1 MLANLQQELH
11 KATNHMQNEL
21 SKLQAWRANPAIVE
35 DIYVMAYGSLGP
47 LKNIAAVS
55 IMDASTIVIQPWDK
69 TLIRDIEKG
78 ISDAKIGLNPSNNGE
93 TLMIKIPPLTEE
105 RRRDLVKIA
114 SRLGEEGK
122 VGIRNIR
129 QEFKK
134 KIDKSKADK
143 EISEDEAK
151 VHEAS
156 LQKEID
162 KWIKQIEDMLKVK
175 ETDIMKV

>member
-1 MLANLQQELH
+1 
-11 KATNHMQNEL
+11 
-21 SKLQAWRANPAIVE
+21 
-35 DIYVMAYGSLGP
+35 
-47 LKNIAAVS
+47 
-55 IMDASTIVIQPWDK
+55 MDASTIVIQPWDK
-69 TLIRDIEKG
+69 SLIRDIEKG

-105 RRRDLVKIA
+105 RRRELVKVA

-122 VGIRNIR
+122 VSIRNIR

-151 VHEAS
+151 THEVN
-156 LQKEID
+156 LQKDID
-162 KWIKQIEDMLKVK
+162 KGIKEIEEMLKVK
-175 ETDIMKV
+175 EAEIMKV

>member
-1 MLANLQQELH
+1 
-11 KATNHMQNEL
+11 
-21 SKLQAWRANPAIVE
+21 
-35 DIYVMAYGSLGP
+35 MAYGSLGP

-69 TLIRDIEKG
+69 SLIKEIEKG

-93 TLMIKIPPLTEE
+93 SLMIKIPPLTED
-105 RRRDLVKIA
+105 RRKDLVKIA
-114 SRLGEEGK
+114 NRLGEEGK
-122 VGIRNIR
+122 VGVRNIR

-134 KIDKSKADK
+134 KIDKSKSDK

-151 VHEAS
+151 IYEIN

-162 KWIKQIEDMLKVK
+162 K
-175 ETDIMKV
+175 

>member
-1 MLANLQQELH
+1 MLSNLQQELH
-11 KATNHMQNEL
+11 KATSHMKAEL
-21 SKLQAWRANPAIVE
+21 AKLQAWRANPAIVE
-35 DIYVMAYGSLGP
+35 DVYVMAYWSLGP

-55 IMDASTIVIQPWDK
+55 VMDASTIVIQPWDK
-69 TLIRDIEKG
+69 SLIKDIEKG

-105 RRRDLVKIA
+105 RRRELVKVA

-122 VGIRNIR
+122 VSIRNIR
-129 QEFKK
+129 QEKKK

-151 VHEAS
+151 THEAN
-156 LQKEID
+156 LQKDID
-162 KWIKQIEDMLKVK
+162 KGIKEIEEMLKVK
-175 ETDIMKV
+175 EAEIMKV

>member
-21 SKLQAWRANPAIVE
+21 SKLQAWRANSAIVE

-55 IMDASTIVIQPWDK
+55 VMDASTIVIQPWDK

-78 ISDAKIGLNPSNNGE
+78 ISEAKIGLNPSNNGE

-151 VHEAS
+151 THEAN

-162 KWIKQIEDMLKVK
+162 KWIKQIEEMLKVK
-175 ETDIMKV
+175 EIEIMKV

>member
-1 MLANLQQELH
+1 
-11 KATNHMQNEL
+11 
-21 SKLQAWRANPAIVE
+21 
-35 DIYVMAYGSLGP
+35 MAYGSLGP

-55 IMDASTIVIQPWDK
+55 IMDASTIVIHPWDK
-69 TLIRDIEKG
+69 ALIKDIEKG

-105 RRRDLVKIA
+105 RRRELVKVA

-134 KIDKSKADK
+134 KIDTAKANK

-151 VHEAS
+151 GYETN

-162 KWIKQIEDMLKVK
+162 GGIKQIEEMLKVK
-175 ETDIMKV
+175 EVEIMKV

>member
-1 MLANLQQELH
+1 
-11 KATNHMQNEL
+11 
-21 SKLQAWRANPAIVE
+21 
-35 DIYVMAYGSLGP
+35 MAYGALGP

-69 TLIRDIEKG
+69 SLIRDIEKG

-105 RRRDLVKIA
+105 RRRELVKVA

-134 KIDKSKADK
+134 KIDTAKANK

-151 VHEAS
+151 GYETH
-156 LQKEID
+156 LQKDID
-162 KWIKQIEDMLKVK
+162 GGIKQIEEMLKVK
-175 ETDIMKV
+175 EVEIMKV

>member
-1 MLANLQQELH
+1 MLANLQQELT
-11 KATNHMQNEL
+11 KATNHMKSEL
-21 SKLQAWRANPAIVE
+21 AKLQAWRANPAIVE
-35 DIYVMAYGSLGP
+35 DVYVMAYGALWP

-69 TLIRDIEKG
+69 ALIKDIEKG

-105 RRRDLVKIA
+105 RRRELVKVA

-134 KIDKSKADK
+134 KIDTAKANK

-151 VHEAS
+151 GYETN

-162 KWIKQIEDMLKVK
+162 AGIKQIEEMLKVK
-175 ETDIMKV
+175 EVEIMKV

>member
-1 MLANLQQELH
+1 
-11 KATNHMQNEL
+11 
-21 SKLQAWRANPAIVE
+21 
-35 DIYVMAYGSLGP
+35 
-47 LKNIAAVS
+47 
-55 IMDASTIVIQPWDK
+55 MDASTIVIQPWDK
-69 TLIRDIEKG
+69 SLIKDIEKG

-105 RRRDLVKIA
+105 RRRELVKVA

-122 VGIRNIR
+122 VSIRNIR

-151 VHEAS
+151 IHEAN
-156 LQKEID
+156 LQKDID
-162 KWIKQIEDMLKVK
+162 KGIKEIEEMLKVK
-175 ETDIMKV
+175 EAEIMKV

>member
-1 MLANLQQELH
+1 MLSNLQQELS
-11 KATNHMQNEL
+11 KATNHMKTEL

-35 DIYVMAYGSLGP
+35 DVYVMAYGSLWP

-69 TLIRDIEKG
+69 GVIKDIEKG

-114 SRLGEEGK
+114 SRLAEEGK
-122 VGIRNIR
+122 VSIRTIR
-129 QEFKK
+129 QDFKK
-134 KIDKSKADK
+134 KIDTSKSTK

-151 VHEAS
+151 WYETS

-162 KWIKQIEDMLKVK
+162 ICIKQIDEMLKAK
-175 ETDIMKV
+175 EAEIMKV

>member
-1 MLANLQQELH
+1 MLSNLQIELS
-11 KATNHMQNEL
+11 KATNHMKSEL
-21 SKLQAWRANPAIVE
+21 AKLQAWRANPAIVE
-35 DIYVMAYGSLGP
+35 DVYVLAYGSLGP

-55 IMDASTIVIQPWDK
+55 VMDATTIVIQPWDK
-69 TLIRDIEKG
+69 ALIKDIEKG

-93 TLMIKIPPLTEE
+93 TLMIKIPALTEE

-114 SRLGEEGK
+114 SRLSEEGK

-134 KIDKSKADK
+134 KIDTAKADK

-151 VHEAS
+151 IHES
-156 LQKEID
+156 HLQKEID
-162 KWIKQIEDMLKVK
+162 TGIKAIEAMLKIK
-175 ETDIMKV
+175 ETEIMKV

>member
-1 MLANLQQELH
+1 MLSNLQQELS
-11 KATNHMQNEL
+11 KAINHMKTEL

-35 DIYVMAYGSLGP
+35 DIYIMAYGNLGP
-47 LKNIAAVS
+47 LKNIASVS

-69 TLIRDIEKG
+69 SLIKDIEKG
-78 ISDAKIGLNPSNNGE
+78 ISDAKIWLNPSNNGE
-93 TLMIKIPPLTEE
+93 SLMIKIPPLTEE

-114 SRLGEEGK
+114 NRLGEEWK

-134 KIDKSKADK
+134 KIDKSKSDK

-151 VHEAS
+151 VYEAN

-162 KWIKQIEDMLKVK
+162 KGIKEIEEMLKIK
-175 ETDIMKV
+175 DTDIMKV

>member
-69 TLIRDIEKG
+69 AIIRDIEKG

-151 VHEAS
+151 THEAN

-162 KWIKQIEDMLKVK
+162 KWIKQIEEMLKTK
-175 ETDIMKV
+175 EIDIMKV

>member
-1 MLANLQQELH
+1 
-11 KATNHMQNEL
+11 
-21 SKLQAWRANPAIVE
+21 
-35 DIYVMAYGSLGP
+35 
-47 LKNIAAVS
+47 
-55 IMDASTIVIQPWDK
+55 MDASTIVIQPWDK
-69 TLIRDIEKG
+69 SLIKDIEKG

-105 RRRDLVKIA
+105 RRRELVKVA

-122 VGIRNIR
+122 VSIRNIR

-151 VHEAS
+151 THEAN
-156 LQKEID
+156 LQKDID
-162 KWIKQIEDMLKVK
+162 KGIKEIEEMLKVK
-175 ETDIMKV
+175 EAEIMKV

>member
-1 MLANLQQELH
+1 MLTNLQQELY
-11 KATNHMQNEL
+11 KATNHMKSEL
-21 SKLQAWRANPAIVE
+21 AKLQAWRANPAIVE
-35 DIYVMAYGSLGP
+35 DVYVMAYGVLGP
-47 LKNIAAVS
+47 LRNIAVVS
-55 IMDASTIVIQPWDK
+55 IMNANTIVIQPWDK

-105 RRRDLVKIA
+105 RRRDLTRIA

-122 VGIRNIR
+122 VGVRNIR

-143 EISEDEAK
+143 IISEDEAK
-151 VHEAS
+151 IHEAT

-162 KWIKQIEDMLKVK
+162 KSIKEIEEMLKVK
-175 ETDIMKV
+175 EVEIMKV

>member
-1 MLANLQQELH
+1 MLANLQQELS

-69 TLIRDIEKG
+69 SIIRDIEKG

-151 VHEAS
+151 VYEAN

-175 ETDIMKV
+175 EVEIMKV

>member
-1 MLANLQQELH
+1 
-11 KATNHMQNEL
+11 
-21 SKLQAWRANPAIVE
+21 
-35 DIYVMAYGSLGP
+35 
-47 LKNIAAVS
+47 
-55 IMDASTIVIQPWDK
+55 
-69 TLIRDIEKG
+69 
-78 ISDAKIGLNPSNNGE
+78 
-93 TLMIKIPPLTEE
+93 MIKIPPLTEE

-151 VHEAS
+151 VYETS

-162 KWIKQIEDMLKVK
+162 KGIKEIEEMLKTK
-175 ETDIMKV
+175 EVEIMKV

>member
-1 MLANLQQELH
+1 MEL
-11 KATNHMQNEL
+11 KAV
-21 SKLQAWRANPAIVE
+21 A
-35 DIYVMAYGSLGP
+35 
-47 LKNIAAVS
+47 S
-55 IMDASTIVIQPWDK
+55 ISVQDARSIVIQPWDK
-69 TLIRDIEKG
+69 ALIRDIEKG
-78 ISDAKIGLNPSNNGE
+78 ISEASLGLNPSNNGE
-93 TLMIKIPPLTEE
+93 TLMIKIPALTEE

-114 SRLGEEGK
+114 SRLSEEWK

-151 VHEAS
+151 VYEAN

-175 ETDIMKV
+175 EVEIMKV

>member
-1 MLANLQQELH
+1 MLTNLQQELH

-35 DIYVMAYGSLGP
+35 DIYVMAYGVLGP
-47 LKNIAAVS
+47 LRNIAAVS

-69 TLIRDIEKG
+69 ALIREIEKG

-151 VHEAS
+151 VHEAN

-162 KWIKQIEDMLKVK
+162 KWIKEIEEMLKVK
-175 ETDIMKV
+175 ETEIMKV

>member
-69 TLIRDIEKG
+69 AIIRDIEKG

-151 VHEAS
+151 SHEAN

-162 KWIKQIEDMLKVK
+162 KWIKQIEEMLKTK